1 MFLCVCVRIFPEV
14 YREVER
20 TAPPAG
26 ADRSGL
32 GRPARVEGPCDPG
45 VLSSRTTGWAP
56 PPWGM
61 GSRRRPSLRGPP
73 TLGRAPSPGAES
85 RAASPRRRVPGGE
98 SLAPA
103 VRPAGREPHR
113 ARPRPPASWRATTS
127 GAAAET
133 PGRNKQ
139 PRVSQRERAVKTGA
153 AGRDGSGGPAS
164 SALQGPTPETRTP
177 PAPGFPSRSRGGRA
191 HAPSVSCVPLPRAP
205 LPERPT
211 AQGPAAGLRTLRRCP
226 CGTF

>member
-26 ADRSGL
+26 ADRSGS

-85 RAASPRRRVPGGE
+85 RAASPRRRVPGTCSEAGWQGTAPRQ
-98 SLAPA
+98 APA
-103 VRPAGREPHR
+103 ASFLAGHDFWSSRRNPREKQ
-113 ARPRPPASWRATTS
+113 ATS
-127 GAAAET
+127 GLAE
-133 PGRNKQ
+133 
-139 PRVSQRERAVKTGA
+139 GA

-177 PAPGFPSRSRGGRA
+177 PTPGFPPRSRGGRA

>member
-1 MFLCVCVRIFPEV
+1 MGHGQQEATQPK
-14 YREVER
+14 
-20 TAPPAG
+20 G
-26 ADRSGL
+26 ATN
-32 GRPARVEGPCDPG
+32 
-45 VLSSRTTGWAP
+45 SR
-56 PPWGM
+56 
-61 GSRRRPSLRGPP
+61 
-73 TLGRAPSPGAES
+73 PGAE
-85 RAASPRRRVPGGE
+85 PRRRVPGGE

-103 VRPAGREPHR
+103 VRPAGREPRR

-177 PAPGFPSRSRGGRA
+177 PAPGFPPRSRGGRA
-191 HAPSVSCVPLPRAP
+191 HAPSVSCVPLPRP
-205 LPERPT
+205 RCRSENSPSMSLWDILVFRCKSVSLQILT
-211 AQGPAAGLRTLRRCP
+211 CWRRL
-226 CGTF
+226 